1 MRPRHALLRLRASL
15 YRMRR
20 LLALLALWLAA
31 AVLAFRFLGRL
42 PWHDALLS
50 AFYLEVQPDVFSQGY
65 SFWGQTFVFGVV
77 IALILRETMENYA
90 ERCRL
95 MAGLL
100 KDHTIVVG
108 YTHLGKRLV
117 EHCVKNNLPYCLVE
131 RNRSLADDLLRQ
143 GEPVVVDDACSAD
156 ALPAAG
162 IAKARQVIIASNNI
176 ETAIL
181 VTKNARDANPDVRI
195 AARCSQDNM
204 IGVLQKL
211 GADYVYSTSLSAFN
225 EITKVLKV

>member
-1 MRPRHALLRLRASL
+1 
-15 YRMRR
+15 MRR
-20 LLALLALWLAA
+20 LLALLALWLGAA
-31 AVLAFRFLGRL
+31 ALAFRFLKGL

-50 AFYLEVQPDVFSQGY
+50 ALYLEVLPDAFSQGY
-65 SFWGQTFVFGVV
+65 SFWGQSFVFGVV

-100 KDHTIVVG
+100 KDHTIIVG
-108 YTHLGKRLV
+108 YTHLGRRLV
-117 EHCVKNNLPYCLVE
+117 EHCIKNGMPYCLVE
-131 RNRSLADDLLRQ
+131 KNRSLADDLLRQ
-143 GEPVVVDDACSAD
+143 GEPVVVDDACSGD

-162 IAKARQVIIASNNI
+162 IAKAKLLIIASDNI
-176 ETAIL
+176 ETAII
-181 VTKNARDANPDVRI
+181 VTKNAREANPKIGIAVRC
-195 AARCSQDNM
+195 ARDNM

-211 GADYVYSTSLSAFN
+211 GADYVYSASLAAFN